1 MKKRIIKSLV
11 AFSMAIV
18 MLLGAGDALAGG
30 ASAEKT
36 NRRAKAKAAARR
48 ASHPKTV
55 RVTVNKNG
63 FSPSSVNVEE
73 GFPLTLIFKRTTKEG
88 CGNKV
93 VFPSLNITRDL
104 PVGKNVTVKF
114 TPDQTGEIAFT
125 CGMGMYKG
133 KILVQ

>member
-1 MKKRIIKSLV
+1 M
-11 AFSMAIV
+11 MAA
-18 MLLGAGDALAGG
+18 MLLGATDAFAGG
-30 ASAEKT
+30 ASGKS
-36 NRRAKAKAAARR
+36 NRSAKAKAARR
-48 ASHPKTV
+48 AHPKTV

-73 GFPLTLIFKRTTKEG
+73 GFPLTLIFRRTTREG
-88 CGNKV
+88 CGSRV

-125 CGMGMYKG
+125 CGMGMMKG